1 MRQPP
6 PVVPDYRYRAFI
18 SYSHRDAAWAAW
30 LHRALET
37 YRVPSRL
44 VGKHTAAGITPRRL
58 LPIFRDRDE
67 LASATDLGSRV
78 REALAQSANL
88 IVICSPFSAASKWV
102 QEEVLAYKRLGR
114 SQRIFC
120 LIVDG
125 EPGADDRSDP
135 HQQACF
141 APALRW
147 QLDDQGSVTQVPAEP
162 IAADVRAGKDGRRN
176 AKLKL
181 IAGLLDIPFDSLK
194 QRELQ
199 RRNRRLT
206 AVTALALI
214 VAGVT
219 ASLAIV
225 AMHARHAA
233 EVARADAE
241 RRQHQAEDLV
251 DFMLGDLNDKLHQAE
266 RLDIIKDV
274 DDKAMTYFAS
284 MPTTDVTEQVLAQRV
299 KVLEKIGSVRQEQGH
314 LGEAIASFEAAS
326 ALASSLAAKAPRD
339 VARQIQWARMLAFI
353 GMAHWFEG
361 RLDPAQDAFEQ
372 ARSVLLKAEPFAPQ
386 NLELQFE
393 LEMVDNDIGHVLEAR
408 GQLEQARD
416 PYMSALALS
425 GKLVAAQPERADWAS
440 ELGGAHNNLG
450 KLALLRGDLANALA
464 EYASDDAI
472 ESALASQHPQDI
484 SQRDTMLTVQAILGR
499 TLALAGADD
508 AGMRRLQQ
516 AVATA
521 QELVKSNPDNS
532 DFQQHLARYASQLAR
547 LKRLNG
553 DVDAATALTNQA
565 LAMGAKLARQNP
577 TDEQVQRLHGEIL
590 TEQAAESLA
599 SKHIDDAHT
608 QALSADAILKPLLAR
623 QPHERS
629 TVLASMAAQL
639 LLADTSTDADAARR
653 WRASVAAI
661 AQAQPSGRDDP
672 RLLALEAQALLE
684 LGDSAQAQS
693 LVKQLWECGYRD
705 AEWLAVMQR
714 GHWTY
719 PVNAAFQKRMLAQA
733 QETHAVE

>member
-6 PVVPDYRYRAFI
+6 PTVPGYRYRAFI
-18 SYSHRDAAWAAW
+18 SYSHRDAAWATW
-30 LHRALET
+30 LHRALES

-44 VGKHTAAGITPRRL
+44 VGKRTSAGITPRRL
-58 LPIFRDRDE
+58 VPIFRDREE
-67 LASATDLGSRV
+67 LATATDLGSRV

-102 QEEVLAYKRLGR
+102 QEEVLAYKRFGR
-114 SQRIFC
+114 SDRIFC

-125 EPGADDRSDP
+125 EPGAAGEAAV
-135 HQQACF
+135 HAQECF
-141 APALRW
+141 VPALRC
-147 QLDDQGSVTQVPAEP
+147 QLDAEGRVTYTPAEP

-181 IAGLLDIPFDSLK
+181 IAGMLDISFDSLK

-206 AVTALALI
+206 MLTALALA

-266 RLDIIKDV
+266 RLDIIEDV
-274 DDKAMTYFAS
+274 DDKAMTYFAA
-284 MPTTDVTEQVLAQRV
+284 MPTTDVTDQVLAQRV

-314 LGEAIASFEAAS
+314 LGEAIASFKAAS
-326 ALASSLAAKAPRD
+326 TLAASLAAKAPHD
-339 VARQIQWARMLAFI
+339 AARQIQWARMLAFI

-361 RLDPAQDAFEQ
+361 QLDLAQGAFEK
-372 ARSVLLKAEPFAPQ
+372 ARSVLLKVQPYAQ
-386 NLELQFE
+386 HNLEWQFQ

-408 GQLEQARD
+408 GQLDQARD

-425 GKLVAAQPERADWAS
+425 GQLVAARPERADWVS

-450 KLALLRGDLANALA
+450 KLALLRGDLADALA
-464 EYASDDAI
+464 EYADDDAI
-472 ESALASQHPQDI
+472 ESALASRHPEDV
-484 SQRDTMLTVQAILGR
+484 SQRDTLLTVQAILGR

-508 AGMRRLQQ
+508 AGIRRLQQ
-516 AVATA
+516 AVDTA
-521 QELVKSNPDNS
+521 KELVKNNPDNS

-553 DVDAATALTNQA
+553 DAASATALTTQA
-565 LAMGAKLARQNP
+565 LAIVATQVQQNP
-577 TDEQVQRLHGEIL
+577 TDAEVQRLHGEIL
-590 TEQAAESLA
+590 TEQSAESMLA
-599 SKHIDDAHT
+599 GKVDAAHA
-608 QALSADAILKPLLAR
+608 QALAAQDALKPLLAK

-629 TVLASMAAQL
+629 IVLASMAAQL
-639 LLADTSTDADAARR
+639 LLADTTTDADAAKQ
-653 WRASVAAI
+653 WRLSVVAI
-661 AQAQPSGRDDP
+661 ARNQASGQGDP
-672 RLLALEAQALLE
+672 RLLSMQAQALLA
-684 LGDSAQAQS
+684 LGDTAQAQG
-693 LVKQLWECGYRD
+693 LVKRLWDSGYRD
-705 AEWLAVMQR
+705 AEWLAAVHR
-714 GHWTY
+714 GHVPY
-719 PVNAAFQKRMLAQA
+719 PVNPAFQKRMLAQT
-733 QETHAVE
+733 QEAHALE